1 MNKYNNILRGTIVT
15 KFYRRLRTGY
25 SMDQGT
31 TDKLFFI
38 SADTDKVP
46 ISSTFL
52 SADTDKKPIYFFPYR
67 PIQIPITDI
76 SYFVI

>member
-1 MNKYNNILRGTIVT
+1 MQFWDLVFLCGA
-15 KFYRRLRTGY
+15 GG
-25 SMDQGT
+25 QGT